1 VGTLKRDGFFEDG
14 FELRLREA
22 VLNGSDDL
30 SYQFLERF
38 GDGSNF

>member
-1 VGTLKRDGFFEDG
+1 MGTLKRDGFFEDG

-30 SYQFLERF
+30 SYQFLEWF
-38 GDGSNF
+38 GYGCNF

>member
-1 VGTLKRDGFFEDG
+1 MGTLKRDGFLEDG
-14 FELRLREA
+14 LELRLRKT